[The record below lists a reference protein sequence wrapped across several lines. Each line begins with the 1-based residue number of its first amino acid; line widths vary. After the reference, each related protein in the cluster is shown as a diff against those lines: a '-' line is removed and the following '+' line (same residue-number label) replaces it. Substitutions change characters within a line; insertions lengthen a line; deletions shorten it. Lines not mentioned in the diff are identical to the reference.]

1 MKQNRRAF
9 LIMAAGV
16 GTGVG
21 LLAFLESQS
30 SKGSPDER
38 FESMLAPDGSLP
50 HAQVALVYSR
60 NYNISA
66 LGLERLHP
74 FDSRKFGRIRDHLIE
89 KGLRRSADFICP
101 NELTREQLLT
111 IHTPEYL
118 ESLKNR
124 DVLSRILEIDL
135 LAWVPEPLLE
145 AQVLQ
150 PMRHASGGTLL
161 ACRLA
166 LKNKICI
173 NLGGGYHHADSDHGG
188 GFCVYSDVP
197 VAIKTLRAE
206 GKIRKALIVDTDAH
220 QGNGFANCLRRSGW
234 GSVLDF
240 FDESI
245 YPWPKVAE
253 DVSVPLPAGSSG
265 AYYLSQLEKELPRAL
280 ERFEPDLVVYN
291 AGSDVLASD
300 PLSSLQLTVS
310 DLRDRDLF
318 VISCVR
324 KKEIPI
330 AMVLAGGYGRES
342 AVAHALSIQAILE
355 KFDS

>member
-1 MKQNRRAF
+1 MSRVRFYGEDKLLVKQNRRAF

-220 QGNGFANCLRRSGW
+220 QGNGFATVCEGLAGAAFWTSLMRASIHGRKWQRMSLCHYRRGHQAPIISHNWRRSCLVH
-234 GSVLDF
+234 S
-240 FDESI
+240 SI
-245 YPWPKVAE
+245 
-253 DVSVPLPAGSSG
+253 
-265 AYYLSQLEKELPRAL
+265 LSQIWLCTMLDRM
-280 ERFEPDLVVYN
+280 
-291 AGSDVLASD
+291 
-300 PLSSLQLTVS
+300 SSHQ
-310 DLRDRDLF
+310 
-318 VISCVR
+318 
-324 KKEIPI
+324 IPFQ
-330 AMVLAGGYGRES
+330 VCN
-342 AVAHALSIQAILE
+342 
-355 KFDS
+355 